1 MMITITKLRHDYYF
15 VIDHVALSY
24 VYKIGLTW
32 SQTDDSFTLH
42 ALPPMH
48 CTNMIETASSA
59 MYYSDMNAFDV
70 GADAGGDGG
79 GGGGGG
85 GGGFDDVCGEDFDY
99 NVDCADFL
107 I

>member
-1 MMITITKLRHDYYF
+1 MF
-15 VIDHVALSY
+15 
-24 VYKIGLTW
+24 GLIVFLC
-32 SQTDDSFTLH
+32 SHS
-42 ALPPMH
+42 
-48 CTNMIETASSA
+48 ISS
-59 MYYSDMNAFDV
+59 SRDI
-70 GADAGGDGG
+70 GDGG